1 MTGKSSKSL
10 SAQSRRMTIT
20 APVKSKCANE
30 QAQNRG
36 SRTHVRYSMIHA
48 KTCHSSSK
56 HSIISIRC
64 QVPSVSKHR
73 SSKNIPIFCTC
84 DHLQFFFSK
93 PASRPNGRSTE
104 PFDQRIVHDLG
115 NRSKCCPRLWSWQKS
130 HCLASAD
137 DENHEKEMATPVAIL
152 IEMVKID
159 EVETHV

>member
-64 QVPSVSKHR
+64 QVPSVSKQR

-84 DHLQFFFSK
+84 DHLQLFFL
-93 PASRPNGRSTE
+93 SRRLVQMVEVLNHLIKGQSTISVIVANAAQDFGVGRSHTVLL
-104 PFDQRIVHDLG
+104 QQTTRTT
-115 NRSKCCPRLWSWQKS
+115 RKKWRPRWR
-130 HCLASAD
+130 A
-137 DENHEKEMATPVAIL
+137 
-152 IEMVKID
+152 
-159 EVETHV
+159 